1 MKVFLAFGFTV
12 VSLSGLSLKAE
23 PVILGEYVEAR
34 TCDVWTGP
42 CFANGEINLRGDNA
56 ILGWAVRK
64 GSWDG
69 VELKDL
75 NMVAVLDAEGTL
87 CTNAEGKVKTVLYI
101 DERASEAEGKA
112 LVSLAANL
120 APKYL
125 KDLLK
130 IEKKKITYSRFGQ
143 EVSLEVGDAHG
154 SPLDPGGK
162 IEVKLK
168 TKTLSRHCDSI
179 CGNEGS
185 FYPSLST
192 ISHIECAKTV
202 ENFYNGSA
210 LGLIWSD
217 PNKRSAMLG
226 QFSL

>member
-1 MKVFLAFGFTV
+1 MKVYLPLGFAIAC
-12 VSLSGLSLKAE
+12 LSGLTLKAE

-56 ILGWAVRK
+56 ILAWAVRK

-87 CTNAEGKVKTVLYI
+87 STNAEGKVRTILYL
-101 DERASEAEGKA
+101 DERASEAQGKA

-130 IEKKKITYSRFGQ
+130 IEKRKITYSRVGQ
-143 EVSLEVGDAHG
+143 EVSVEVGG
-154 SPLDPGGK
+154 TV
-162 IEVKLK
+162 EVKLK
-168 TKTLSRHCDSI
+168 TKPLSSHCDSI

-185 FYPSLST
+185 FYPSLSQ

-202 ENFYNGSA
+202 ENFYNGAA
-210 LGLIWSD
+210 LGLMWSD